1 MLQVEGRQN
10 WIPENKG
17 AGWRFRTVGTSAQHT
32 KKQDLFVEYRGY
44 AQKQLQARRII
55 LRRLAKSKPGAKLQQ
70 CTRDT
75 VGKPLSLGEGK
86 EEESLVRQETRRAAV
101 RLRPVVACH
110 FWSTYITDGCSD
122 LRLRLMRMDR
132 LTHTRVKRL
141 RDPATSS
148 KHCRVRPP
156 VARHCNALARRPN
169 VEKRKKKG
177 RRKKVCC
184 LRLLKCIQLRL
195 TQDVHRDKEL
205 QCLRKRRK
213 IL

>member
-32 KKQDLFVEYRGY
+32 KKQDLFVEYRGN
-44 AQKQLQARRII
+44 ARKQLQARRII
-55 LRRLAKSKPGAKLQQ
+55 LRRLAKSKPGAKLRQ

-75 VGKPLSLGEGK
+75 AGKPLSLGEGK

-101 RLRPVVACH
+101 RLSPVVACH

-148 KHCRVRPP
+148 KHWSHQWPDTATRSQEDQMW
-156 VARHCNALARRPN
+156 RRG
-169 VEKRKKKG
+169 RKKEEE
-177 RRKKVCC
+177 KKFAV
-184 LRLLKCIQLRL
+184 
-195 TQDVHRDKEL
+195 
-205 QCLRKRRK
+205 
-213 IL
+213 